1 MPEVAAAKVPRRAST
16 PDQEPPDLE
25 ARLAIGRQG
34 RPHAA
39 LMEASRRY
47 GGDLDAELAAI
58 EEGTHPLQVD
68 EARRRRAAGCPT

>member
-1 MPEVAAAKVPRRAST
+1 MPKAVAAKTPLPTNT

-25 ARLAIGRQG
+25 ACLAIGRRD
-34 RPHAA
+34 RPRAA

-68 EARRRRAAGCPT
+68 EAQRRRTAR

>member
-1 MPEVAAAKVPRRAST
+1 LPKVAAAKALPPTNT
-16 PDQEPPDLE
+16 PTHEPPDLE
-25 ARLAIGRQG
+25 ACLAIGRRG
-34 RPHAA
+34 RPRTA

-68 EARRRRAAGCPT
+68 EAQRRRAAR